1 MFICMERFRET
12 VTSLMRPCL

>member
-1 MFICMERFRET
+1 MERFRET